1 MKIPATVNS
10 SIFWFFNNHFNC
22 KLKSFRKD
30 KNRQQIV
37 TELICVD
44 AFMFTS
50 MELFTSWGSE
60 ALFLTYHNGLELRS
74 GIIPFL
80 VFADA

>member
-44 AFMFTS
+44 AFMFNS
-50 MELFTSWGSE
+50 MDFGDRM
-60 ALFLTYHNGLELRS
+60 TYFQAEINTEVNR
-74 GIIPFL
+74 IYT
-80 VFADA
+80 V